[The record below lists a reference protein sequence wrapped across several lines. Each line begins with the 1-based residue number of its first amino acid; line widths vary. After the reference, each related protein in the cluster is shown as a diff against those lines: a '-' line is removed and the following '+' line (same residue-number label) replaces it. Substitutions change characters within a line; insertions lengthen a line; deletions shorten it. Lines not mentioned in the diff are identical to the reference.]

1 MRKRIKEGFIC
12 LLFPRRCPVCG
23 EVAQPVGGLA
33 CPGCI
38 AHLSPVRPPACRKCG
53 KEVLGDY
60 LEYCP
65 DCARRPKTFEAGLAL
80 LNYNDAARRSMAA
93 IKYKNRREYL
103 DFYADVMGRRFQ
115 RAVSHWQAGLLIP
128 VPVHPSRRR
137 QRGFN
142 QAEELA
148 GRLGRIWGIPM
159 EANLL
164 VRSKKTAPQRNLNP
178 SERLQNLQDAFQI
191 SDFPTKRHIAYPKL
205 PETVIL
211 VDDIYTTGS
220 TMEACSRTLKAA
232 GVKQVYFVVICTGG
246 AG

>member
-1 MRKRIKEGFIC
+1 
-12 LLFPRRCPVCG
+12 
-23 EVAQPVGGLA
+23 
-33 CPGCI
+33 
-38 AHLSPVRPPACRKCG
+38 
-53 KEVLGDY
+53 
-60 LEYCP
+60 
-65 DCARRPKTFEAGLAL
+65 
-80 LNYNDAARRSMAA
+80 
-93 IKYKNRREYL
+93 
-103 DFYADVMGRRFQ
+103 
-115 RAVSHWQAGLLIP
+115 
-128 VPVHPSRRR
+128 
-137 QRGFN
+137 
-142 QAEELA
+142 
-148 GRLGRIWGIPM
+148 M